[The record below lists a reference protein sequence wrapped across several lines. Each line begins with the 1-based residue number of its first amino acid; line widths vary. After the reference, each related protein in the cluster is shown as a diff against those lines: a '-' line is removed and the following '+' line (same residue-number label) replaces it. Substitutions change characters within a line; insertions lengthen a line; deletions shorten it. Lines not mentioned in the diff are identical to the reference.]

1 MKQYSDEDNEVNK
14 PEPIIEIAYT
24 PDFKVQVVRHVS
36 NILILTSKEP
46 ETFSLQISLENNI
59 ERDVAALLLRGFHE
73 KF

>member
-1 MKQYSDEDNEVNK
+1 MDDNSDVNK
-14 PEPIIEIAYT
+14 PEPMIEIAYT
-24 PDFKVQVVRHVS
+24 PDLKVSVVRHVS

-46 ETFSLQISLENNI
+46 EAFSLQISLENNI